1 MNSNTTKVLQVKDVQ
16 PSFPFEVTFQKDAND
31 MKASINPNSVIFKS
45 FNLKDV
51 MISEDSIDQKT
62 KDLINKNEGNLD
74 RHIIKKMNTPVI
86 VYPNQVIFLKVKVS
100 ANLNPIEAS
109 IEVGPSSAASNIN
122 TKDLAWEA
130 FPEFI
135 EFNPKVEFDD
145 AGKLKNP
152 FIQRLQSYAYI
163 PIGYFTSNTN
173 APFSKSVSFTK
184 PTQTTQSFVQLLKNN
199 LIINTFNYDGYP
211 VMYFTPS
218 VLSSPYLQSPT
229 T

>member
-1 MNSNTTKVLQVKDVQ
+1 
-16 PSFPFEVTFQKDAND
+16 
-31 MKASINPNSVIFKS
+31 
-45 FNLKDV
+45 

-74 RHIIKKMNTPVI
+74 RHIIKKINTRVT

-100 ANLNPIEAS
+100 SNLNPIEAS
-109 IEVGPSSAASNIN
+109 IEVGPSAAASDIN

-130 FPEFI
+130 FPELI
-135 EFNPKVEFDD
+135 EFNPKIEFDD

-152 FIQRLQSYAYI
+152 FIQRLQSYAYV
-163 PIGYFTSNTN
+163 PIGYFTSNEN
-173 APFSKSVSFTK
+173 APITKTVFFSKPSAIS
-184 PTQTTQSFVQLLKNN
+184 QTYVQLLKTN

-229 T
+229 I